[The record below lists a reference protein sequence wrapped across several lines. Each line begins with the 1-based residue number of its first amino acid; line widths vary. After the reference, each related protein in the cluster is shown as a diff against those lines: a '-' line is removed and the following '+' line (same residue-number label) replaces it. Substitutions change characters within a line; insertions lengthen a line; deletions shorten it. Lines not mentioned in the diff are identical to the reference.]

1 MKAVPEAEWMP
12 FLAVGVRLCKPGFAE
27 WGIALQDW
35 LCRVALG
42 FGTLSS
48 NMGTQESRL
57 SENARGQSSLQN
69 GARQLDLEKIPS

>member
-1 MKAVPEAEWMP
+1 MKAVPGAEWVP
-12 FLAVGVRLCKPGFAE
+12 FLAVGVWLCKPSFAE
-27 WGIALQDW
+27 WGIALQAW

-48 NMGTQESRL
+48 NTGTREGRV
-57 SENARGQSSLQN
+57 SENACGRSSLQN